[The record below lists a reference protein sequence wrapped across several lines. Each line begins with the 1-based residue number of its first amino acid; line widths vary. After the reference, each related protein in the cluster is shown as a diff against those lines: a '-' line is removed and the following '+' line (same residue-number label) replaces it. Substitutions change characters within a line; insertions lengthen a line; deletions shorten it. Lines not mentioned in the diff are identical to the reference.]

1 MDLVDVIN
9 KRQSIRAFKPDPV
22 PAGIIKQIL
31 EQALRAPSWANTQ
44 PWEFAVVSGNKL
56 QEIKRGFW
64 EKADEEAILDIV
76 RPQEFPEPYDSRRS
90 NLARKE
96 FETLGIQ
103 REDKEG
109 RGRWRLQNLKNHGAP
124 CVIYIC
130 IDRAFYFQG
139 KGVNSWSVFDC
150 GLIAENIMLLATNYG
165 LGTIAQ
171 AMAVSYP
178 QVIRRVLGIRDSK
191 LLLLGISI
199 GYANWDELITK
210 IRSDREPIDKV
221 AQWYGFD

>member
-1 MDLVDVIN
+1 MDLVEVIN
-9 KRQSIRAFKPDPV
+9 KRQSVRAFKPDPV
-22 PAGIIKQIL
+22 PASAIKQIL

-44 PWEFAVVSGNKL
+44 PWEFVVVTGSKL
-56 QEIKRGFW
+56 EEIKLGFL
-64 EKADEEAILDIV
+64 EKADEETILDIV
-76 RPQEFPEPYDSRRS
+76 RPQEFPEPFDSRRR

-96 FETLGIQ
+96 LEILGIR

-109 RGRWRLQNLKNHGAP
+109 RGWWRLQNLRNYGAP

-130 IDRAFYFQG
+130 IERAFYFQS
-139 KGVNSWSVFDC
+139 KGVNSWPVFDC

-165 LGTIAQ
+165 LGTVAQ

-178 QVIRRVLGIRDSK
+178 KVIRRVLGISDSK

-199 GYANWDELITK
+199 GYPKWEEPITK
-210 IRSDREPIDKV
+210 IPLR
-221 AQWYGFD
+221 